1 VPLRQHARVQDAYD
15 QDPAFI
21 LAEED
26 GMPALLRAKIA
37 GSKVVT
43 GAPLRGAVGQRPTAF
58 LQGAEIAG
66 TLILS
71 PRAVGV
77 LGDLL
82 KVRLCAARE
91 AEGCLLACAGAPR
104 WNRRRTD
111 GSELL
116 QSGWLWDVPDDG
128 RRFVPLLISLGV
140 AVFGSGALGTVAGFI
155 TTFQAIQE
163 LPADRQHAVTLMGI
177 FELNNAAWAFIFI
190 VLATLIA
197 SAGALRLALK
207 SKATPAHPA

>member
-1 VPLRQHARVQDAYD
+1 MEASFFKAGGY
-15 QDPAFI
+15 
-21 LAEED
+21 
-26 GMPALLRAKIA
+26 GMYPTTVFGALLVAA
-37 GSKVVT
+37 GIVY
-43 GAPLRGAVGQRPTAF
+43 ALFP
-58 LQGAEIAG
+58 E
-66 TLILS
+66 
-71 PRAVGV
+71 
-77 LGDLL
+77 
-82 KVRLCAARE
+82 
-91 AEGCLLACAGAPR
+91 
-104 WNRRRTD
+104 
-111 GSELL
+111 
-116 QSGWLWDVPDDG
+116 